1 MSQPAMTVK
10 EVSQY
15 LNVDSKVIYR
25 LARQGDL
32 PGFKVAGTWR
42 FRREDIETWIEEQ
55 KRRHVPDEKV
65 DCSGEEQH
73 P

>member
-1 MSQPAMTVK
+1 MTVK

-15 LNVDSKVIYR
+15 LNVDPKVIYR

-42 FRREDIETWIEEQ
+42 FRREDIESWIEEQ
-55 KRRHVPDEKV
+55 KQRHVPGEKKGSV
-65 DCSGEEQH
+65 AEEESQ
-73 P
+73 